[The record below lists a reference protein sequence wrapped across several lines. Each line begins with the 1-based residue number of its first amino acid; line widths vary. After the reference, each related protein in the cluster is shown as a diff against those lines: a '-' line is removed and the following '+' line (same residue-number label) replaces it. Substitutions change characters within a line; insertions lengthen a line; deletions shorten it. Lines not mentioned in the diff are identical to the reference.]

1 MKGAALYL
9 RDPVTREEKLLAPL
23 GAEAS
28 IGKGPGA
35 SIVLDNLRCDL
46 LHALIERDD
55 HKNEFVV
62 IDLGSH
68 FGTFIRGKRV
78 QEARVKPGEVFLI
91 GNQHLVLR
99 ETREETRTPD
109 NRP

>member
-1 MKGAALYL
+1 MKGAALFIK
-9 RDPVTREEKLLAPL
+9 DPVTQEEKLLAPV

-46 LHALIERDD
+46 LHALIER
-55 HKNEFVV
+55 
-62 IDLGSH
+62 GSH
-68 FGTFIRGKRV
+68 YGTFIRGKRV
-78 QEARVKPGEVFLI
+78 QEARVKPGEIFLI

-99 ETREETRTPD
+99 ETQSDLPIPERR
-109 NRP
+109 